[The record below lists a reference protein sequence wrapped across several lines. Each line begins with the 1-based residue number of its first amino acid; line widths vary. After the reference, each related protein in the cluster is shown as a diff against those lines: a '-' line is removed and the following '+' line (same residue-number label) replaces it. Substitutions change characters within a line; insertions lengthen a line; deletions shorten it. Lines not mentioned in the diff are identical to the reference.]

1 MSSVPLEV
9 ALEDPALMAL
19 RNLRATAR
27 ALVIQIPGIPP
38 GICGSCFAV
47 GYRKRLFIVTAAH
60 LTRGNLS
67 QHVRVS
73 PAGDLRNSFRLGA
86 GVVVSP
92 PDDPDGVDVIV
103 YPTGLG
109 GFDRATLAT
118 ARIINLHDPG
128 ASAWQLAAYVS
139 AFLVVGFPRPL
150 NEVDYDRDVVKS
162 AQVMLPGRYM
172 EVSRADGHVHLLRVE
187 NPHSLD
193 EFAGFSGGPVFSIE
207 YHVGAPPSQRF
218 CGLAVTGSARYGLVH
233 FVDADAVRFV
243 MDTAIEH
250 LTGERTHR
258 GPPPGEL

>member
-1 MSSVPLEV
+1 MSSVPLEIGPV
-9 ALEDPALMAL
+9 DPALSAL

-73 PAGDLRNSFRLGA
+73 PAGDLRNSFQLGA

-109 GFDRATLAT
+109 GFDRATLAA
-118 ARIINLHDPG
+118 ARVINLDDSG
-128 ASAWQLAAYVS
+128 VSAWQLAAYVS
-139 AFLVVGFPRPL
+139 DFLVIGFPRPL

-162 AQVMLPGRYM
+162 AQVMLPGKY
-172 EVSRADGHVHLLRVE
+172 EAVSRADGHVHLLRVE
-187 NPHSLD
+187 NPHLLG
-193 EFAGFSGGPVFSIE
+193 EFAGFSGGPVFSVE

-218 CGLAVTGSARYGLVH
+218 CGLAITGSARSCLVH
-233 FVDADAVRFV
+233 FVDVDAVRYV

-250 LTGERTHR
+250 LTGERALP
-258 GPPPGEL
+258 GPRPGEL